1 MDSKIT
7 YKLHRC
13 THNKRTCLTFWVD
26 KPLGFLPQLS
36 NIGVILGKVIIM
48 IKKVDIG
55 TIYNCRGLQHIH
67 IDTHN
72 NTITS
77 KTELINNQHTTSC
90 LRSEIV
96 AVSIVK
102 NHACYVLCACID

>member
-48 IKKVDIG
+48 IKKVDIR
-55 TIYNCRGLQHIH
+55 TIYNCRGLHIH
-67 IDTHN
+67 IDTHTIIPSPAAAKQN
-72 NTITS
+72 LSTINT
-77 KTELINNQHTTSC
+77 LH
-90 LRSEIV
+90 
-96 AVSIVK
+96 
-102 NHACYVLCACID
+102 HA